1 MQKFSLRRLRW
12 QRKSFRVQEEM
23 RRHVRLLTLWS
34 LKIINLL
41 DVSRDYKTNEQQN
54 LRWMMNC

>member
-1 MQKFSLRRLRW
+1 
-12 QRKSFRVQEEM
+12 M